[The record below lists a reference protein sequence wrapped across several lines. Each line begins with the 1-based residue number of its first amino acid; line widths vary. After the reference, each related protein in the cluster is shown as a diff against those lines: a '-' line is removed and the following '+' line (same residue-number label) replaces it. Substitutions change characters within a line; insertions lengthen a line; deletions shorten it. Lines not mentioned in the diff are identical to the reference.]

1 VTGRWPKRALVAG
14 LVVVALAALLTG
26 GSVTWAYLASDG
38 HRYDLAD
45 APAAPVAIVLGAE
58 VGTPFLTGRLD
69 ATVALV
75 RAGKVRSVLV
85 SGNAAG
91 SSGDETV
98 AMTSYL
104 VAKGVPAAE
113 IVVDRD
119 GVDTYETCVRA
130 VQVFDLRRA
139 LVVTQAYH
147 LPRAVSL
154 CRSLGLDADG
164 VTATCDCGGLLLFKN
179 EVREWFA
186 TVLAVAHVL

>member
-1 VTGRWPKRALVAG
+1 MIGTAALVAAVL
-14 LVVVALAALLTG
+14 LVGAG
-26 GSVTWAYLASDG
+26 VTWTYVASGG
-38 HRYDLAD
+38 HRFDLAD
-45 APAAPVAIVLGAE
+45 APDAPVAVVFGAE
-58 VGTPFLTGRLD
+58 TKTPYLTGRLES
-69 ATVALV
+69 TVDLV
-75 RAGKVRSVLV
+75 KAGKVRSVLV

-130 VQVFDLRRA
+130 VQVFGLRRA